1 MEKFTKTYFI
11 EFKNYMKYVLLCLVL
26 FPFSLYAQNLD
37 SLEHLLKTTKGRD
50 KVVLLTDL
58 CWYYGSSNPQKAE
71 KFGKEAVSLSK
82 QIKNDTLVAQSYN
95 DLGTL
100 FLRIGEYDN
109 AQNHYDKAISIR
121 ENLKDSMG
129 LAALY
134 SKMAVIE
141 EIKSN
146 YSKALEMN
154 LKVLKI
160 YENVGKDTM
169 AIATLYGNISVILG
183 NIEQVDN
190 AIKYNDKAA
199 KFAEKLNNDQLT
211 GTVLVNYANYYG
223 KQNNIDKS
231 LEYYYKALPYFE
243 KNNNINSIG
252 VVINNMASIY
262 DRRNEIDSAI
272 YYFKQAL
279 HIRYQLQDKKGI
291 MSTKASLGL
300 MYLKKKR
307 PDLAISYATEA
318 LSGSLELETRENTK
332 TIYHVL
338 SKANFL
344 KGNLLNAYN
353 YQVLYSE
360 IKDSIFNESSSK
372 IVAEMSTKFESEKK
386 EQEILLLQKD
396 KQLQNVE
403 VSRLKTIRNII
414 IVGLVLILIFVLV
427 LINRFV
433 LIKRQKSI
441 IEKQKEIVEEKQKEI
456 LDSIRYAKRIQDA
469 ILTSHQYI
477 ERSIKRLKD

>member
-1 MEKFTKTYFI
+1 
-11 EFKNYMKYVLLCLVL
+11 MKYVLLCLIL
-26 FPFSLYAQNLD
+26 FPFLSFSQNLD
-37 SLEHLLKTTKGRD
+37 SLEKLLPNTKGRD

-58 CWYYGSSNPQKAE
+58 CWYYGSSEPKKAE
-71 KFGKEAVSLSK
+71 KFGNEAVALSK

-100 FLRIGEYDN
+100 FLRIGEYDK

-121 ENLKDSMG
+121 ENLNDSMG

-134 SKMAVIE
+134 SKMAVIQ

-146 YSKALEMN
+146 YPKALEMN

-160 YENVGKDTM
+160 YENVGEDTM

-183 NIEQVDN
+183 NLSQVEN

-211 GTVLVNYANYYG
+211 GTVLVNYANFYS
-223 KQNNIDKS
+223 KLNEIDKS
-231 LEYYYKALPYFE
+231 LLYYQEALPYFE
-243 KNNNINSIG
+243 RINNLNSIAVIKNNL
-252 VVINNMASIY
+252 ASIY
-262 DRRNEIDSAI
+262 DRKNELDSAI
-272 YYFKQAL
+272 YYCKQAL
-279 HIRYQLQDKKGI
+279 HIRYQLQDKKGV
-291 MSTKASLGL
+291 MSTKTSLGS
-300 MYLKKKR
+300 MYLKKER
-307 PDLAISYATEA
+307 PDLAITYVSEA
-318 LSGSLELETRENTK
+318 LPISLELETKENTK
-332 TIYHVL
+332 TIYLVL

-344 KGNLLNAYN
+344 KGNLLSAYN

-360 IKDSIFNESSSK
+360 MTESIFNEASAK
-372 IVAEMSTKFESEKK
+372 QVAEMSTKFESEKK

-396 KQLQNVE
+396 KQLQDVE

-414 IVGLVLILIFVLV
+414 IGGLVIILLFVFV

-433 LIKRQKSI
+433 LIKRQKSL
-441 IEKQKEIVEEKQKEI
+441 IEKQKALVDEKQKEI

-469 ILTSHQYI
+469 LLTSQQYI
-477 ERSIKRLKD
+477 DRNIKRLKS

>member
-1 MEKFTKTYFI
+1 MEKFTNTYF
-11 EFKNYMKYVLLCLVL
+11 FGGNQYMRYVLLCLIL
-26 FPFSLYAQNLD
+26 LPFSSYAQNLD
-37 SLEHLLKTTKGRD
+37 SLERLLPKAKGRD

-58 CWYYGSSNPQKAE
+58 CWYYGSSDPKKAE
-71 KFGKEAVSLSK
+71 KFGGEAIELSK

-100 FLRIGEYDN
+100 FLRIGDYEK

-121 ENLKDSMG
+121 ESLNDSMG

-146 YSKALEMN
+146 YPKALEMN

-160 YENVGKDTM
+160 YESVGKDTM

-199 KFAEKLNNDQLT
+199 KFAEKLNNDQLS
-211 GTVLVNYANYYG
+211 GTVLVNYANFYS

-231 LEYYYKALPYFE
+231 LTFYYKALPYFE
-243 KNNNINSIG
+243 NNNNINSIG
-252 VVINNMASIY
+252 VIINNIASIY
-262 DRRNEIDSAI
+262 DRKNELDSAI

-279 HIRYQLQDKKGI
+279 HIRYQLQDKKGV
-291 MSTKASLGL
+291 MSTKTSLGA
-300 MYLKKKR
+300 MYLKKER
-307 PDLAISYATEA
+307 PDLAITFALEA
-318 LSGSLELETRENTK
+318 LPVSLELETKENTK

-338 SKANFL
+338 SKAYFL
-344 KGNLLNAYN
+344 KGNILNAYN
-353 YQVLYSE
+353 YQVLYTE
-360 IKDSIFNESSSK
+360 MIESIFNETSAK
-372 IVAEMSTKFESEKK
+372 QVAEMSTKFESEKK

-396 KQLQNVE
+396 KEIQAVE
-403 VSRLKTIRNII
+403 VSRLKMIRNII
-414 IVGLVLILIFVLV
+414 IGGLVIILLFVLV

-433 LIKRQKSI
+433 LIKRQKTL
-441 IEKQKEIVEEKQKEI
+441 IEKQKELVDEKQKEI

-469 ILTSHQYI
+469 LLTSQQYI
-477 ERSIKRLKD
+477 ERNIKRLKD